1 MKNSNGRLA
10 AIAKSFDRRFVE
22 IDANIEDI
30 KQDYFDFQKRTIE
43 FQKQTMEFQKQTNKQ
58 FDFLIEKTSAL
69 GRTMKGLQKDSKNLL
84 EYIEFVDQDIQNHKK
99 SKKPHIYE

>member
-30 KQDYFDFQKRTIE
+30 KQDYFDFQKR
-43 FQKQTMEFQKQTNKQ
+43 TNKQ